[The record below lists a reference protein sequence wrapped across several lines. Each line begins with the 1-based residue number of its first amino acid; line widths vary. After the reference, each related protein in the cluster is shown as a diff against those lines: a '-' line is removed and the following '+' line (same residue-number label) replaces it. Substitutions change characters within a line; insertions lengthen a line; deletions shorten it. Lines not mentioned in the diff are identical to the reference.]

1 MERDS
6 EVVKW
11 NGLDKQYGSRAVAS
25 RKKCTTRL
33 GRVVL
38 TYSTPSMI
46 GFRPSHT
53 SSPAKSLL
61 PTAPS
66 SLTTSDASRASAVS
80 KSELH
85 ALSPTEVDFLDAVI
99 RRIAPNATSFL
110 SGLKAYNDE
119 LHERG
124 LDSQTETVH
133 YGRLLEICKLRGPS
147 WQVKWDGVKK
157 QYGYGI
163 VPPRT
168 APRPKT
174 PPQPRQTSFPRLARS
189 PAYLMP
195 PVRDDDDDVF
205 TLHSHQ
211 DRDESEKTQDT
222 EQTEEDQEECS
233 SDTECDDEPARYS
246 MTRPRQPQSAPH
258 ARPSNPPVSRV
269 ANPILPPSLTQ
280 PATPRPQHTYQRPI
294 RCVSTW
300 ENTSD
305 ITDGVMLSP
314 SNTPPSYRAAVR
326 TGPTSKSAVVEHR
339 NHLVPRAPSP
349 IKLPKSEPHAQP
361 TLPQPR
367 ERKGS
372 VINEEDAW
380 KKIKM
385 ARDEE
390 DADKFRD
397 DKLLE
402 RCWEI
407 WLLGYQWLT
416 VRTFRYSIDSNQ
428 VMPQVFPRRQI
439 NRSLR
444 LETMSS
450 LGQPFDDGVMPRS
463 HLGRNR
469 NMLLPLP
476 TPVVCVRH

>member
-1 MERDS
+1 MF
-6 EVVKW
+6 
-11 NGLDKQYGSRAVAS
+11 
-25 RKKCTTRL
+25 
-33 GRVVL
+33 
-38 TYSTPSMI
+38 
-46 GFRPSHT
+46 GFRPTHT
-53 SSPAKSLL
+53 SSPAKSLF
-61 PTAPS
+61 PTAS
-66 SLTTSDASRASAVS
+66 SLTVSDASRASAAS
-80 KSELH
+80 RSELL

-147 WQVKWDGVKK
+147 WQSKWDGVKK
-157 QYGYGI
+157 QYGYGTM
-163 VPPRT
+163 PPRPP
-168 APRPKT
+168 PRSKT
-174 PPQPRQTSFPRLARS
+174 PPQSRQASFPRPTRS
-189 PAYLMP
+189 PAYLLA

-211 DRDESEKTQDT
+211 DRGESETTQDT
-222 EQTEEDQEECS
+222 EQAEDDQEEGS
-233 SDTECDDEPARYS
+233 SDTERDDESARCGV
-246 MTRPRQPQSAPH
+246 TRSHQPQGMSQ
-258 ARPSNPPVSRV
+258 ARPSNPPASRLV
-269 ANPILPPSLTQ
+269 NPILPPSLTH
-280 PATPRPQHTYQRPI
+280 PATPRPQNTYQEAI
-294 RCVSTW
+294 RRVPAW
-300 ENTSD
+300 DDTSD
-305 ITDGVMLSP
+305 TTDGVMLFP

-326 TGPTSKSAVVEHR
+326 TGPTSKSAAADLR
-339 NHLVPRAPSP
+339 NHLGPRAPSP
-349 IKLPKSEPHAQP
+349 IKLPKPEPHVQP
-361 TLPQPR
+361 TLPQSR

-407 WLLGYQWLT
+407 WLLGYQWLI
-416 VRTFRYSIDSNQ
+416 VRTFLYSIISNH
-428 VMPQVFPRRQI
+428 VIPQVFSRRQM

-450 LGQPFDDGVMPRS
+450 LGQPFDGGIMPRP
-463 HLGRNR
+463 HLWRNR

-476 TPVVCVRH
+476 TPVVYVRH